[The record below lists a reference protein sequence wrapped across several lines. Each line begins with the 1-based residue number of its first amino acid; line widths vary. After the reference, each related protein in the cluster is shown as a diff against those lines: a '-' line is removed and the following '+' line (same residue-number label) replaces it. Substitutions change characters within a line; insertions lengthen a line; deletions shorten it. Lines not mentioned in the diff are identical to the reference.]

1 VTGGGEEI
9 FAISLALLSALMFAF
24 TFVLVRIG
32 VKSASSET
40 ALWLTLLINAVFLWG
55 WSLLSYGWQFDQW
68 WEWRYF
74 VLAGLFAPLLGRLF
88 QFMGMARLGSNITTP
103 LTLTHPMV
111 SVALATA
118 FLGERLSYLGLIGAV
133 MVIAGSVLVGS
144 QGGQGNSGS
153 LSSVP
158 RRYLLLPL
166 IASLSYGVSMVFR
179 KIGIDIGSD
188 AVTASAVTTSAS
200 WFFAS
205 LYIGATNGFARIRCT
220 QKELGY
226 FGLAG
231 LFSSLGPVLLYV
243 AMQHADLVVVAPL
256 AATTP
261 LFVLMMSYVFIRA
274 DEIFTTKVVV
284 GTVATV
290 AGVMLVTVYGL
301 A

>member
-1 VTGGGEEI
+1 MGNGEQVL
-9 FAISLALLSALMFAF
+9 AIGLALLSALMFAF
-24 TFVLVRIG
+24 TFTLVRVG

-40 ALWLTLLINAVFLWG
+40 ALWLTLLINVVFLWG

-74 VLAGLFAPLLGRLF
+74 VLAGFFAPLLGRLF
-88 QFMGMARLGSNITTP
+88 QFLGMARLGSNITTP
-103 LTLTHPMV
+103 LTLTHPV
-111 SVALATA
+111 VTVVLAIA
-118 FLGERLSYLGLIGAV
+118 FLGERLTYLGLIGAV
-133 MVIAGSVLVGS
+133 LVIAGSVLVGS
-144 QGGQGNSGS
+144 QSGQSSSRG

-158 RRYLLLPL
+158 RKYLVLPA

-205 LYIGATNGFARIRCT
+205 LYTGATNGFKRIRCT
-220 QKELGY
+220 RKE
-226 FGLAG
+226 FGFFILAG
-231 LFSSLGPVLLYV
+231 IFSALGPVLLYV

-261 LFVLMMSYVFIRA
+261 LFVLLMSYVFIRA
-274 DEIFTTKVVV
+274 DEIFTSRVIM

-290 AGVMLVTVYGL
+290 AGVMLVTIYGL